1 MPTIA
6 ADDPRRED
14 VRRLLATHLEFA
26 NAQSE
31 PEDVHALDV
40 DGLTDP
46 SVSFFSA
53 RDEDGRLLAVGAL
66 KVLEGRH
73 GELKSMHTTSAARG
87 LGIGAAMV
95 ERLVVEAGSRGL
107 DRVSLETG
115 TMAAF
120 APARR
125 LYERAG
131 FEECEPFG
139 DYRPS
144 RASTFMTRRTAV
156 R

>member
-1 MPTIA
+1 MPTITD
-6 ADDPRRED
+6 DDPRRED
-14 VRRLLATHLEFA
+14 VSELLATHLEFA

-40 DGLTDP
+40 DGLAHPT
-46 SVSFFSA
+46 VRFFSA
-53 RDEDGRLLAVGAL
+53 RDGDGRLLGFGAL
-66 KVLEGRH
+66 KVLDDEH

-87 LGIGAAMV
+87 LGVGAAMV
-95 ERLVVEAGSRGL
+95 ARLLEAARAQGL
-107 DRVSLETG
+107 RRVSLETG

-131 FEECEPFG
+131 FVECEPFG

-144 RASTFMTRRTAV
+144 RASMFMTRPI
-156 R
+156 